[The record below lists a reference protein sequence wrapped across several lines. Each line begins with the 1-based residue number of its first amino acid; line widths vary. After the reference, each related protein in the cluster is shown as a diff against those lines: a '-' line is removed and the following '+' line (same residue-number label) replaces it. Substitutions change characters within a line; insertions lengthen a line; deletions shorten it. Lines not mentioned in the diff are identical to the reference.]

1 MDNVFGNLIASLA
14 QINATFG
21 AAFGGMVGGVT
32 AALIEGLRWSSD
44 RYSIFQ
50 QENARLLKRID
61 RLEEVTDPK
70 NSTGNDDITDG
81 ALLENLLNIRE
92 TLAAR
97 GHSTEAVDKRIA
109 VERMRIVRSDL
120 DRATPARAATLEIT
134 AKRTNPQDQSA
145 KIIYDDKGKAVGYIA
160 PPTTYFGKPK
170 MPPKAPVRNY

>member
-1 MDNVFGNLIASLA
+1 VGHAPEPAGDRPHGQQPGRIQYCRRQA
-14 QINATFG
+14 QGKLGRA
-21 AAFGGMVGGVT
+21 GG
-32 AALIEGLRWSSD
+32 LLRSSK
-44 RYSIFQ
+44 
-50 QENARLLKRID
+50 E
-61 RLEEVTDPK
+61 
-70 NSTGNDDITDG
+70 
-81 ALLENLLNIRE
+81 LENLLNIRE
-92 TLAAR
+92 TLATR
-97 GHSTEAVDKRIA
+97 GHSTAAVDKRIA

>member
-1 MDNVFGNLIASLA
+1 MTTPLPAP
-14 QINATFG
+14 
-21 AAFGGMVGGVT
+21 
-32 AALIEGLRWSSD
+32 ALTPEQ
-44 RYSIFQ
+44 SI
-50 QENARLLKRID
+50 ARL
-61 RLEEVTDPK
+61 V
-70 NSTGNDDITDG
+70 
-81 ALLENLLNIRE
+81 ALLDVESLGDDRF
-92 TLAAR
+92 R

>member
-1 MDNVFGNLIASLA
+1 
-14 QINATFG
+14 
-21 AAFGGMVGGVT
+21 
-32 AALIEGLRWSSD
+32 
-44 RYSIFQ
+44 
-50 QENARLLKRID
+50 
-61 RLEEVTDPK
+61 
-70 NSTGNDDITDG
+70 
-81 ALLENLLNIRE
+81 
-92 TLAAR
+92 
-97 GHSTEAVDKRIA
+97 VDKRIA